1 MHQAYI
7 AENVIT
13 LPEYSDGTLQFNK
26 KKKIS

>member
-7 AENVIT
+7 AENFIT
-13 LPEYSDGTLQFNK
+13 LPEYFDGTLQFNK